1 MRAVRLRGSAWIL
14 PETAETKELF
24 EWLAQEVQSVM
35 PEMIEGQRDP
45 NAPLGMNYN
54 NLIPVLIKAIQEQQ
68 ATLNRNEQEIK
79 DLRAQN
85 YALSKRIHLVKR
97 SGRRAR

>member
-1 MRAVRLRGSAWIL
+1 MLIEAPVLGGDERALHVLGYVG
-14 PETAETKELF
+14 E
-24 EWLAQEVQSVM
+24 
-35 PEMIEGQRDP
+35 RDP